1 MYNIGVTSIC
11 TLRGGNWNNGASAG
25 TFALNLNN
33 ARSNVNDNV
42 GFRAALPI
50 TIATQT
56 RRFKEILLSIFDK
69 GDASRRYMRLRFA
82 YNGTNNQPRRL

>member
-1 MYNIGVTSIC
+1 MILTYTVICNIGVTSIC

-42 GFRAALPI
+42 GFRAALP
-50 TIATQT
+50 
-56 RRFKEILLSIFDK
+56 
-69 GDASRRYMRLRFA
+69 
-82 YNGTNNQPRRL
+82 